1 MTAVDVSDKALEIAR
16 KNAESNGA
24 DVEFVK
30 SDCFS
35 ALQGRKYDMI
45 VSNPPYIS
53 DEEMQTLMPEV
64 RQEPELALFGGGDG
78 LDFTGVSAAKRRNT

>member
-30 SDCFS
+30 SDCFLRCK
-35 ALQGRKYDMI
+35 AENMI
-45 VSNPPYIS
+45 
-53 DEEMQTLMPEV
+53 
-64 RQEPELALFGGGDG
+64 
-78 LDFTGVSAAKRRNT
+78 